1 MHAVVRMYYLSRWFY
16 EKNIPLIPNLLHKF
30 IRIVFAC
37 DVKYTAKIG
46 ENVGFFH
53 NGLGVVVHP
62 DATIGDGSLLYQNVT
77 IGGNGKSEGENG
89 VPTIG
94 KNVFIG
100 AGAVILGPVVIGD
113 NAKIGANS
121 VVLSDVAAN
130 TTVVGSPAKEVKQ
143 QNASQ

>member
-46 ENVGFFH
+46 KNVGFFH
-53 NGLGVVVHP
+53 NGLGVVIHKH
-62 DATIGDGSLLYQNVT
+62 ATIGDGSLLYQNVT
-77 IGGNGKSEGENG
+77 IGGNGKSEDDNG

-121 VVLSDVAAN
+121 VVLSNVGAN
-130 TTVVGSPAKEVKQ
+130 TTVVGSPAKEVKKKHVY
-143 QNASQ
+143 

>member
-1 MHAVVRMYYLSRWFY
+1 MHAVVRLYYLSRWFY
-16 EKNIPLIPNLLHKF
+16 ERNIPLIPNLIHKY

-46 ENVGFFH
+46 RNVGFFH

-62 DATIGDGSLLYQNVT
+62 EAIIGDGCLLYQNVT
-77 IGGNGKSEGENG
+77 IGGNGKSEDENG

-100 AGAVILGPVVIGD
+100 AGAVILGPVTIGD
-113 NAKIGANS
+113 NARIGANS
-121 VVLSDVAAN
+121 VVLTDVEEY
-130 TTVVGSPAKEVKQ
+130 TTVVGSPAKVVERK
-143 QNASQ
+143 NEK

>member
-121 VVLSDVAAN
+121 VVLSNVAAN

>member
-1 MHAVVRMYYLSRWFY
+1 MHAVVRLYYLSRWFY
-16 EKNIPLIPNLLHKF
+16 ERNIPLIPNLIHKY

-46 ENVGFFH
+46 RNVGFFH

-62 DATIGDGSLLYQNVT
+62 EAIIGDGCLLYQNVT

-100 AGAVILGPVVIGD
+100 AGAVILGPVTIGD
-113 NAKIGANS
+113 NARIGANS
-121 VVLSDVAAN
+121 VVLTDVEEY
-130 TTVVGSPAKEVKQ
+130 TTVVGSPAKVVERK
-143 QNASQ
+143 NEK